1 MGDNSLQL
9 GWKNRNDLC
18 VCVCV
23 CVCGVCVCVC
33 VVCVCVCVCVCVVC
47 VCLCVCVCVCMYV
60 RGMGATGPSALP
72 LGTESHLSAR
82 ASWAS
87 EESQSPRRAH

>member
-23 CVCGVCVCVC
+23 CVCVWG
-33 VVCVCVCVCVCVVC
+33 VCVCVCVCVCVGTVSGKSENHSRKEKTAPTEDAFKPC
-47 VCLCVCVCVCMYV
+47 WIIM
-60 RGMGATGPSALP
+60 RRDRKEWAEPSAP
-72 LGTESHLSAR
+72 LR
-82 ASWAS
+82 
-87 EESQSPRRAH
+87 

>member
-33 VVCVCVCVCVCVVC
+33 VVCVCVCVCVSVC
-47 VCLCVCVCVCMYV
+47 
-60 RGMGATGPSALP
+60 
-72 LGTESHLSAR
+72 
-82 ASWAS
+82 
-87 EESQSPRRAH
+87 AHTQACTLEQPAAG